1 MKVCCSINS
10 HQVFAP
16 KPEILF
22 SALVSFRRAVNL
34 IKVGFF
40 TEALKRLLGLQCN
53 KQRNLIQFSLII
65 TLQKCLHSLN
75 SEHWFDGL
83 QVTAKADR
91 QFIRK
96 CLQSKVYGLMATVQC
111 SLLKLVCIQRA
122 VVWWSPDGLCWI
134 VLCTLR
140 CTEYEKCQLCRRV
153 TLVLVLVSA
162 ELYYVPWDV

>member
-83 QVTAKADR
+83 QVSAKADR

-96 CLQSKVYGLMATVQC
+96 CLQSKLYGLMATVHC
-111 SLLKLVCIQRA
+111 YRPFVCIVQ
-122 VVWWSPDGLCWI
+122 WFDGHQMAS
-134 VLCTLR
+134 T
-140 CTEYEKCQLCRRV
+140 
-153 TLVLVLVSA
+153 A
-162 ELYYVPWDV
+162 LYYVH